1 MQQTQQARAPQTQPF
16 GEESFGPSDG
26 TTLRWLGMAGFLIN
40 SRGTTIMIDP
50 LLEGFDMPIMI
61 DMPIAA
67 TDVPELDAILVTHSD
82 NDHYS
87 VPTCRALAQRG
98 WPTPTRRRRYCSTTG
113 GVSTPPTSPRSTA
126 TQPRYPAWSRIL
138 SASSS
143 SPQANPMNTTASCRS
158 VGARLPLT
166 CPRPPITSRCP
177 DIDSTA
183 DLSAR
188 RHRPSATVE
197 HWTRS

>member
-16 GEESFGPSDG
+16 GDEAFGPSDG

-87 VPTCRALAQRG
+87 VPTCRALAPVTRAYHSTGYVASLMQREG
-98 WPTPTRRRRYCSTTG
+98 WPAHGHTIGDALDIGPVRVELTPADHAWQNESPGASDRVFQPEDACG
-113 GVSTPPTSPRSTA
+113 FWIETPD
-126 TQPRYPAWSRIL
+126 
-138 SASSS
+138 
-143 SPQANPMNTTASCRS
+143 
-158 VGARLPLT
+158 G
-166 CPRPPITSRCP
+166 
-177 DIDSTA
+177 
-183 DLSAR
+183 
-188 RHRPSATVE
+188 TV
-197 HWTRS
+197 WAG

>member
-16 GEESFGPSDG
+16 GEEAFGPSDG

-87 VPTCRALAQRG
+87 VPTCRALAPVTRAYHSTGYVASLMQDER
-98 WPTPTRRRRYCSTTG
+98 WPAHGHAIGDALDIGPGARR
-113 GVSTPPTSPRSTA
+113 
-126 TQPRYPAWSRIL
+126 
-138 SASSS
+138 
-143 SPQANPMNTTASCRS
+143 ANPGR
-158 VGARLPLT
+158 
-166 CPRPPITSRCP
+166 PRMAERVP
-177 DIDSTA
+177 
-183 DLSAR
+183 R
-188 RHRPSATVE
+188 RE
-197 HWTRS
+197 

>member
-16 GEESFGPSDG
+16 GEEAFGPSDG

-87 VPTCRALAQRG
+87 VPTCRALAPVTRVPVDGLRG
-98 WPTPTRRRRYCSTTG
+98 LPDAGRAVAGSR
-113 GVSTPPTSPRSTA
+113 PRDRGRT
-126 TQPRYPAWSRIL
+126 
-138 SASSS
+138 
-143 SPQANPMNTTASCRS
+143 
-158 VGARLPLT
+158 
-166 CPRPPITSRCP
+166 
-177 DIDSTA
+177 
-183 DLSAR
+183 
-188 RHRPSATVE
+188 RHRPGARRANPGRPRVAE
-197 HWTRS
+197 RIPRRE